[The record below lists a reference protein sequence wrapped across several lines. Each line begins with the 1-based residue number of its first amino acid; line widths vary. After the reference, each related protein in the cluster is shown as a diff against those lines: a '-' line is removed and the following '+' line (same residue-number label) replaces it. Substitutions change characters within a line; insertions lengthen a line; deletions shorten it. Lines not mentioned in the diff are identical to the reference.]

1 MGRNIMS
8 SAQEV
13 KHIRLPRLEID
24 AKMAQEYLIR
34 LIRYNL
40 MDFLRLGE
48 SSWREHTHPLSFK
61 GFREELLAELMEKLR
76 ERLEPVGI
84 KRLNRVPIALFSR
97 EGLRMAVA
105 GCLTGS
111 ETVLVSVLA
120 VREGEKVND
129 VIAMLEETG
138 AAGAGEGIYRG
149 PLNIEDLLK
158 LDPYQFED
166 LVLELFRSLGYRA
179 EVTKRTSDGG
189 IDIIAHHKPPG
200 LSTELKIV
208 IQCKR
213 WKPDRKIGAREVREL
228 ADVVIREGASI
239 GILITTSG
247 YTKQALEERNAYEQR
262 GILMELWDQDKILKA
277 LALKP

>member
-1 MGRNIMS
+1 MA
-8 SAQEV
+8 SAQEA
-13 KHIRLPRLEID
+13 KHIKLPKLEID
-24 AKMAQEYLIR
+24 AKTAQEYLIR
-34 LIRYNL
+34 LIRYNF

-48 SSWREHTHPLSFK
+48 SSWREHTHSLSLK

-76 ERLEPVGI
+76 DSLELVGI
-84 KRLNRVPIALFSR
+84 KWLNRVPVALFSR

-105 GCLTGS
+105 GCLTSS
-111 ETVLVSVLA
+111 ETVLMSVLA
-120 VREGEKVND
+120 VKEGEKVDNI
-129 VIAMLEETG
+129 IAMLKETG
-138 AAGAGEGIYRG
+138 AAGASEGIFRS

-213 WKPDRKIGAREVREL
+213 WNPGRKIGAREVREL

-239 GILITTSG
+239 GVLITTSG

-262 GILMELWDQDKILKA
+262 GILMELWDQGKILKA
-277 LALKP
+277 LVLKP

>member
-1 MGRNIMS
+1 MGRNIMA
-8 SAQEV
+8 SAQEA
-13 KHIRLPRLEID
+13 KHIKLPKLEID
-24 AKMAQEYLIR
+24 AKTAQEYLIR
-34 LIRYNL
+34 LIRYNF

-48 SSWREHTHPLSFK
+48 SSWREHTHSLSLK

-76 ERLEPVGI
+76 DSLELVGI
-84 KRLNRVPIALFSR
+84 KWLNRVPVALFSR

-120 VREGEKVND
+120 VKEGEKVND

-138 AAGAGEGIYRG
+138 AAGASEGISRA

-166 LVLELFRSLGYRA
+166 LILELFRSLGYRA

-189 IDIIAHHKPPG
+189 IDIVARHKPPG

-247 YTKQALEERNAYEQR
+247 YTKQALEERNAYERR
-262 GILMELWDQDKILKA
+262 GILMELWDRDKILKV